1 MASKIRLQAIF
12 DMVKA
17 PCILADIGCD
27 HGLLPIA
34 LVKQGK
40 CSKAY
45 ACDVRSGPLSRA
57 KDAIKAAGLEGKIIP
72 VLSDGLRDVGSDV
85 NAIVIAGMGYDTIVH
100 ILQQD
105 LEKTSQFQQII
116 VQCNG
121 RVEELRKWI
130 SEHGFCIDEERIVK
144 DKHYYQMISMHR
156 EQRTPLT
163 KQQCMFGVYLKE
175 DPLFQEYWHHI
186 LEKKKKILLQMQ
198 EDHENYSI
206 TKEWIALIE
215 NELDA

>member
-1 MASKIRLQAIF
+1 MAGKQRLQAIF
-12 DMVKA
+12 DMVHA

-34 LVKQGK
+34 LVKNGK

-57 KDAIKAAGLEGKIIP
+57 KDAIKAAGVEKQVIP
-72 VLSDGLRDVGSDV
+72 VLCDGLQDVGSDV

-100 ILQQD
+100 ILEQD

-116 VQCNG
+116 LQCNG
-121 RVEELRKWI
+121 RVEELRQWI
-130 SEHGFCIDEERIVK
+130 SDHGFRIDEERIVK

-156 EQRTPLT
+156 EPGEPLS
-163 KQQCMFGVYLKE
+163 KEQCIFGVNMKN
-175 DPLFQEYWHHI
+175 DPLFKEYWSHI
-186 LEKKKKILLQMQ
+186 LNKKKKILLQMQ
-198 EDHENYSI
+198 MDHENYSI